1 VALSGAIAGD
11 AVADLVEAPE
21 LFDVDVIAGVI
32 AFTAGA
38 GAEAYSWRT
47 RLPQANSAKW
57 CSSQEKAPP
66 KRG

>member
-47 RLPQANSAKW
+47 RPAVGWPASPW
-57 CSSQEKAPP
+57 GTS
-66 KRG
+66 